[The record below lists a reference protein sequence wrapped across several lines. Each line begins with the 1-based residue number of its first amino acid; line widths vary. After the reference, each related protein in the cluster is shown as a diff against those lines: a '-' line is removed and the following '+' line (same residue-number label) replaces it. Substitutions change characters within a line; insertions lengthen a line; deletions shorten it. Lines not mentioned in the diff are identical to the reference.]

1 MNDPQRPAVLVELL
15 TRPESLSS
23 GEWGWRRRAGWFA
36 LALLGGAALYGAGAG
51 FFAGGWQVLLAALK
65 LPIVVAGAL
74 LLCLPSFVVIH
85 LLAGVEL
92 PLRRLLLALAGLGAL
107 IGLLAAALMPIGW
120 LFSVSSRSAGFL
132 AFAHT
137 VAWTVVALLGL
148 RYLRAVLSPARGRAA
163 SVLWILLLWM
173 VTLQLASW
181 LGPVVHREAGQ
192 PAWELRRGFFVARW
206 ADPQAA
212 EEP

>member
-1 MNDPQRPAVLVELL
+1 MSDPQRPAVLVELL

-23 GEWGWRRRAGWFA
+23 GESGWRRQAGWFA

-51 FFAGGWQVLLAALK
+51 FFAGGWQVLVAAL
-65 LPIVVAGAL
+65 V
-74 LLCLPSFVVIH
+74 
-85 LLAGVEL
+85 
-92 PLRRLLLALAGLGAL
+92 
-107 IGLLAAALMPIGW
+107 PIGW

-148 RYLRAVLSPARGRAA
+148 RYLRVVLSPARGRAA
-163 SVLWILLLWM
+163 SVLWMVLLWM
-173 VTLQLASW
+173 VALQLASW

-206 ADPQAA
+206 LDPQEA

>member
-23 GEWGWRRRAGWFA
+23 GELGWRRRAGWFA

-51 FFAGGWQVLLAALK
+51 FFAGGWQVLVAAFK
-65 LPIVVAGAL
+65 LPLVLAGAL

-85 LLAGVEL
+85 LLAGVDL

-107 IGLLAAALMPIGW
+107 IGLLAAALVPIGW
-120 LFSVSSRSAGFL
+120 LFSVSSRSAVFL

-148 RYLRAVLSPARGRAA
+148 RYLRVVLSPARGRAA

-173 VTLQLASW
+173 VALQLATW

-206 ADPQAA
+206 ADPQEA